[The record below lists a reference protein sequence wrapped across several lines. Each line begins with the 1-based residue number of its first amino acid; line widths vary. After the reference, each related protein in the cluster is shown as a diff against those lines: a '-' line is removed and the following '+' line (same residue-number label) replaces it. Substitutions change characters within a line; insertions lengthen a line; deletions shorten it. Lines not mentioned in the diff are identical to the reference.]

1 MYNEFFNFSETP
13 FSLTPDTSFFLNEQS
28 HRDALNTMLLAL
40 KHCEGFIKVVGE
52 VGTGKTLLGR
62 ILLSRL
68 SAGFK
73 TIYIP
78 NPYMTPEELKFYV
91 AKELGAD
98 IDSGMASHEILACIY
113 RKLVQ
118 FSRHDKQVVLI
129 VDEAQAM
136 PRDTVESL
144 RLLSNME
151 TEKRKL
157 IQIVLLGQP
166 ELDDL
171 LNRQDLRQLKQR
183 IVFSEYLKPFHTKAV
198 ERYVAHR
205 VSAARH
211 SAIACF
217 SRSAVKMIARASG
230 GTPRLINILCH
241 KALICAYGRGN
252 KIAGLWHVL
261 QAVRDTPES
270 RTALR
275 SISSILLWLTPSPK
289 LEVVR

>member
-1 MYNEFFNFSETP
+1 MYNEFFKFSETP

-98 IDSGMASHEILACIY
+98 IDSAMASHEILAGIY

-183 IVFSEYLKPFHTKAV
+183 IVFSEYLKPFDSLAV
-198 ERYVAHR
+198 ERYIAHR
-205 VSAARH
+205 ISAVKH
-211 SAIACF
+211 NSVPCF
-217 SRSAVKMIARASG
+217 SRVACKVIARASG

-252 KIAGLWHVL
+252 THVGIWHAL
-261 QAVRDTPES
+261 QAVRDTQES
-270 RTALR
+270 RSLAR
-275 SISSILLWLTPSPK
+275 KVGAFLLWLTPTPK
-289 LEVVR
+289 LEAVK